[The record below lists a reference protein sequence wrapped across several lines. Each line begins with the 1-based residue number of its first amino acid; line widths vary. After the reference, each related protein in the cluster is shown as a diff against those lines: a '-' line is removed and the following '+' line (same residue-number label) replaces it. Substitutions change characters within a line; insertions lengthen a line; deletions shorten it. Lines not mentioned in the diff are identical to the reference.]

1 MPTTAIRYR
10 YAKDKSSLLARMKKI
25 EGQARGIQRM
35 IEENR
40 YCIDIVQQ
48 LTALCA
54 AADEI
59 SLLILQSHIEG
70 CVVDAVRE
78 QQGEEHIKEL
88 METLRKAMRR

>member
-1 MPTTAIRYR
+1 MSTPVRQYR
-10 YAKDKSSLLARMKKI
+10 YAKDKSALLARMKKI
-25 EGQARGIQRM
+25 EGQARGIRRM
-35 IEENR
+35 IEEDR

-70 CVVDAVRE
+70 CVAEAIRG
-78 QQGEEHIKEL
+78 QHGEDQIKEL
-88 METLRKAMRR
+88 METIRKAIKR